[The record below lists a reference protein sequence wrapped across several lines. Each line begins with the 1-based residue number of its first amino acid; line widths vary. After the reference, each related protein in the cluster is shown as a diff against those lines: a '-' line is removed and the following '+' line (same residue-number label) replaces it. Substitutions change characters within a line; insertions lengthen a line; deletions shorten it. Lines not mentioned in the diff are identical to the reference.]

1 MGFRSDFIYGYEEVE
16 EDKVYF
22 QHFIHGELVYFLA
35 DSLGVNIKVSKRGEH
50 SFTYFTLLDKEMTFN
65 ELKDK
70 LEEYYDTRDLMILKE
85 NMKDFI
91 ARIRR
96 EENGKD

>member
-1 MGFRSDFIYGYEEVE
+1 MGFRDDFVCGYEEVE

-22 QHFIHGELVYFLA
+22 QNFIGGNLVYFCG
-35 DSLGVNIKVSKRGEH
+35 DSLGVRIKVKALG
-50 SFTYFTLLDKEMTFN
+50 YFTLLDKTMTFN

-70 LEEYYDTRDLMILKE
+70 LEEYYGTRDLMILKE
-85 NMKDFI
+85 NMQDFI

-96 EENGKD
+96 EENDK

>member
-1 MGFRSDFIYGYEEVE
+1 MGFRDDMILGYQELE
-16 EDKVYF
+16 EDKVFFNNY
-22 QHFIHGELVYFLA
+22 IDYNLLYLSIDKE
-35 DSLGVNIKVSKRGEH
+35 KVKINLRTQGKR
-50 SFTYFTLLDKEMTFN
+50 SFTHITLLDKEMTFN

-70 LEEYYDTRDLMILKE
+70 LEEYYGTRDLMILKE

-91 ARIRR
+91 SRIRR